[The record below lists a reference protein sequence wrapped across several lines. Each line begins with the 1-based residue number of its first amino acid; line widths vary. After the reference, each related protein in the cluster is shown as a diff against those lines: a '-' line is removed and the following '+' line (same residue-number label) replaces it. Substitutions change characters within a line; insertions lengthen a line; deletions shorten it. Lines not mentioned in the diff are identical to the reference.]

1 MKKIIACTS
10 MAVLLLT
17 VVFVGEAYQDQ
28 EGTRVAEKN
37 LVSKETGSGVPNWIK
52 PDEEYLNYYDIGV
65 FDTTLPILHI
75 NTNGQ
80 QISKENKIW
89 STIAVTDADVNG
101 KARSVME
108 IPDYEADI
116 MINYRGASSYSQFD
130 KKQYRIKFYEE
141 EGSTNAKEYE
151 FLGMGKNS

>member
-28 EGTRVAEKN
+28 EGTRVAEKT

-52 PDEEYLNYYDIGV
+52 PDEEYLNYYDMGV

-80 QISKENKIW
+80 QISKENKILN
-89 STIAVTDADVNG
+89 TIFSLVFILLRKRLLFFFFFFILYHLLRV
-101 KARSVME
+101 S
-108 IPDYEADI
+108 I
-116 MINYRGASSYSQFD
+116 
-130 KKQYRIKFYEE
+130 
-141 EGSTNAKEYE
+141 
-151 FLGMGKNS
+151 